1 MADAKIVFDADMK
14 GFLMGI
20 GKAKSAVG
28 QLSEEVDKGGKKME
42 GAIGRATIKVDLIK
56 RALMAAGQAADS
68 VVNKMESASKTQ
80 REGRLRVAEIGAGAG
95 LTGGDIGILQRNIEN
110 APGPTTAEER
120 IAFLENITKAKGRRR
135 VSMADLNDAL
145 LAYSA
150 GGDVAFGRGGADVA
164 ERMKAGRPL
173 MASMR
178 SVFERRRAGATG
190 TLLTPE
196 AAEKTTLEGW
206 QRMTI
211 REGARLGSAAELG
224 KARLEAIKAGSPGMA
239 GLAEGVNTI
248 TGGLSD
254 RALSIQQGLRDDSRE
269 NLRLLSEIVDVQRIP
284 RRVRPQIGAQG
295 EGAK

>member
-1 MADAKIVFDADMK
+1 MADAKIVIDGDSKGLVRALTQVTNYMQKLADDA
-14 GFLMGI
+14 
-20 GKAKSAVG
+20 
-28 QLSEEVDKGGKKME
+28 DKGGKKME
-42 GAIGRATIKVDLIK
+42 GAMGRATIKIDLIK
-56 RALMAAGQAADS
+56 RALMSAGQAATA
-68 VVNKMESASKTQ
+68 VVDKMESASKTQ
-80 REGRLRVAEIGAGAG
+80 RESRLRVAEIGAGAG
-95 LTGGDIGILQRNIEN
+95 LTGSEIGILQRNIEA
-110 APGPTTAEER
+110 APGPTTTEER
-120 IAFLENITKAKGRRR
+120 IAFLENVTKAKGRRR

-178 SVFERRRAGATG
+178 SVFERRRAGALG

-196 AAEKTTLEGW
+196 VAEKTTLEGW
-206 QRMTI
+206 QRTTI
-211 REGARLGSAAELG
+211 REGAKLGSAAELG
-224 KARLEAIKAGSPGMA
+224 RARLEAIKAGSPGMA
-239 GLAEGVNTI
+239 GLAEGLNTI

-254 RALSIQQGLRDDSRE
+254 RALSIQQDLRDDSRE
-269 NLRLLSEIVDVQRIP
+269 NLRLLAEIVDGQKIP

>member
-1 MADAKIVFDADMK
+1 MADAKIVIDGDSKGLVRALTQATNYMQKLADDA
-14 GFLMGI
+14 
-20 GKAKSAVG
+20 
-28 QLSEEVDKGGKKME
+28 DKGGKKME
-42 GAIGRATIKVDLIK
+42 GAMGRATIKVDLIK

-95 LTGGDIGILQRNIEN
+95 LTGGEIGILQRNLEN

-120 IAFLENITKAKGRRR
+120 IAFLENITKARGRRR

-178 SVFERRRAGATG
+178 SVFDRRRDGATG

-196 AAEKTTLEGW
+196 AAEKTTLEGLH
-206 QRMTI
+206 RTTI
-211 REGARLGSAAELG
+211 REGAKLGSSAEIG
-224 KARLEAIKAGSPGMA
+224 KARLEAIKASSPTMG
-239 GLAEGVNTI
+239 GLAEALNMI
-248 TGGLSD
+248 TGGLVD
-254 RALSIQQGLRDDSRE
+254 RALSIQIGQRDDARE
-269 NLRLLSEIVDVQRIP
+269 NLRILNEIVDGQRIP